1 MNIDANSLYPSAMG
15 QGTIWATTYP
25 PEFGV
30 PLIKQQSAY
39 LGAWIETPVEE
50 DEEFVEFMYKYGVDI
65 RLPDEHYIPKG
76 EA

>member
-25 PEFGV
+25 PE

-39 LGAWIETPVEE
+39 VGGWIEAPVEE
-50 DEEFVEFMYKYGVDI
+50 DEEFVEFMAKYGI
-65 RLPDEHYIPKG
+65 NIMLYDEDTIPQG

>member
-15 QGTIWATTYP
+15 QATIWATYP
-25 PEFGV
+25 PE

-39 LGAWIETPVEE
+39 LGGWIETPVEE
-50 DEEFVEFMYKYGVDI
+50 DEEFVEFMAKYGI
-65 RLPDEHYIPKG
+65 NIMLYDEDTIPSE